1 MKARP
6 RRGNVPLVSIRIVR
20 FVFFVLVAA
29 GFVGG
34 CSSCNKKE
42 DSTPQNGVNDVKKSC
57 EIRAAWPNR
66 TERKCID
73 CIAAAPSPPCNCEQ
87 FRDFGGLCAPQGE
100 ARRVEPT
107 CTQAVDDC
115 THLCKDKDCACVDKC
130 YAQAEACKRATA
142 AREGC
147 VTEVCTRYC
156 Q

>member
-1 MKARP
+1 MA
-6 RRGNVPLVSIRIVR
+6 VSNRSCR
-20 FVFFVLVAA
+20 FFLFVFGVVL
-29 GFVGG
+29 FVGACSG
-34 CSSCNKKE
+34 CSKKGE
-42 DSTPQNGVNDVKKSC
+42 AAPQNGVNDVKKSC
-57 EIRAAWPNR
+57 EMRLAFANR

-87 FRDFGGLCAPQGE
+87 FRDFGGMCASQGE

-115 THLCKDKDCACVDKC
+115 THQCKDKDCACVDNC
-130 YAQAEACKRATA
+130 YAQADACKRATA
-142 AREGC
+142 ARDGC